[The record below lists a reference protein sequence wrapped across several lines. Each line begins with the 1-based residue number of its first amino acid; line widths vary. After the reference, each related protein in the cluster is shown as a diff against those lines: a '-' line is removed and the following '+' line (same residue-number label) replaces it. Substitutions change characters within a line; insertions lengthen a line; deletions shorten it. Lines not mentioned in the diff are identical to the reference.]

1 MSKELKKRSEVIK
14 EYTWATEDLY
24 LTDEAWYEDLRKAK
38 ELKSSLLKFKGK
50 LGNSATELLGF
61 YQCYDEIDV
70 LLDNLAQ
77 YAGRKR
83 DEDTKNATYQG
94 MYGTFMS
101 MYVEISEALSF
112 EDPEL
117 IAIPEAVLQRFY
129 EEKDDLLLYQR
140 HIDVKRRKKDHILSQ
155 AEERILAASADL
167 AAAPAD
173 IYGMLN
179 NADIIFPEIIDEDGD
194 KVRITHGNFIPFME
208 SPDRRVRKDAFKAL
222 YSVYDQ
228 FKNTLAAT
236 LNAQI
241 KQLQFNAKI
250 RNYKSNLEAS
260 LDETEVPVS
269 VYHSLIEAVSNQ
281 VPAMHRYVKLRKK
294 ILNVDEL
301 HMYDLYTP
309 MVHEMNAKV
318 SYEKAQETILKAL
331 EPLGE
336 EYLSILKSGFE
347 NRWVD
352 VYENE
357 GKRSGAY
364 SAGAKVHPF
373 VLMNYADTID
383 NMFTL
388 AHEMGHAIHSYLSN
402 RNQPNIYSNYK
413 IFVAEVASTCN
424 ESLLMQHL
432 LKNTEDEQKKAYLIN
447 HFLDKFRATLYRQT
461 MFAEFELIINQLVE
475 DSESL
480 TAQVLSD
487 IYHSLNL
494 KYYGDDIVID
504 SQIDVEWARIPH
516 FYYNYYVFQY
526 ATGYSAAIAL
536 SNRILKEGTPAV
548 EDYLRFLSGGCSTDP
563 ISLLKIAGVDMST
576 PAPIEEAL
584 NLFNSLITEL
594 ETLLTK

>member
-1 MSKELKKRSEVIK
+1 MSKELKKRSEVNK
-14 EYTWATEDLY
+14 EYTWAIEDLY
-24 LTDEAWYEDLRKAK
+24 LTDEAWYEDLKKAREFK
-38 ELKSSLLKFKGK
+38 NHLLEYKGK
-50 LGNSATELLGF
+50 LGNSASDLLGF
-61 YQCYDEIDV
+61 YQYYDEIDI

-83 DEDTKNATYQG
+83 DEDSKNATYQG
-94 MYGTFMS
+94 MYGSFMS
-101 MYVEISEALSF
+101 LYVEITEALSF

-117 IAIPEAVLQRFY
+117 IAIPEETLQRFY
-129 EEKDDLLLYQR
+129 KEKDALLLYQR
-140 HIDVKRRKKDHILSQ
+140 HIDVKRRKKNHILSQ
-155 AEERILAASADL
+155 AEERILAATTDL

-208 SPDRRVRKDAFKAL
+208 NSDRRVRKDAFEAL

-250 RNYKSNLEAS
+250 RNYGSNLEAS

-281 VPAMHRYVKLRKK
+281 LPSMHRYVKLRKK
-294 ILNVDEL
+294 VLDVNEL

-309 MVHEMNAKV
+309 MVHEMNVKI
-318 SYEKAQETILKAL
+318 SYEEAQDTILKAL
-331 EPLGE
+331 APLGE

-347 NRWVD
+347 NRWID

-383 NMFTL
+383 SMFTL
-388 AHEMGHAIHSYLSN
+388 AHEMGHAMHSYFSN

-424 ESLLMQHL
+424 ESLLMQYL
-432 LKNTEDEQKKAYLIN
+432 LKNTEDEQKRAYLIN

-461 MFAEFELIINQLVE
+461 MFAEFELLINQLVE
-475 DSESL
+475 DSETL
-480 TAQVLSD
+480 TAQLLSD
-487 IYHSLNL
+487 LYHSLNI

-536 SNRILKEGTPAV
+536 SNRILKEGAPAV
-548 EDYLRFLSGGCSTDP
+548 KDYLNFLSGGCSTDP

-584 NLFNSLITEL
+584 KLFDSLITEL

>member
-1 MSKELKKRSEVIK
+1 MSKELKKRSEVNR

-24 LTDEAWYEDLRKAK
+24 LTDEAWYEDLKKARD
-38 ELKSSLLKFKGK
+38 LKIHLLEYKGK
-50 LGNSATELLGF
+50 LGNSASDLLGF
-61 YQCYDEIDV
+61 YQYYDEIDI

-77 YAGRKR
+77 YTGRKR
-83 DEDTKNATYQG
+83 DEDSKNATYQG
-94 MYGTFMS
+94 MYGSFMS
-101 MYVEISEALSF
+101 LYVEISEALSF

-117 IAIPEAVLQRFY
+117 IAIPEETLQRFY
-129 EEKDDLLLYQR
+129 KEKEALLLYQH
-140 HIDVKRRKKDHILSQ
+140 HIDVKRRKKGHILSQ
-155 AEERILAASADL
+155 AEERILAAATDL

-173 IYGMLN
+173 IYGILN
-179 NADIIFPEIIDEDGD
+179 NADIIFPEIVDEDGD

-208 SPDRRVRKDAFKAL
+208 NSNRRVRKDAFEAL

-236 LNAQI
+236 LHAQI

-250 RNYKSNLEAS
+250 RNYESNLEAS

-281 VPAMHRYVKLRKK
+281 LPAMHRYVKLRKK
-294 ILNVDEL
+294 VLDVDEL

-309 MVHEMNAKV
+309 MVHEMNVKI
-318 SYEKAQETILKAL
+318 SYEEAQDTILKAL
-331 EPLGE
+331 APLGE

-347 NRWVD
+347 NRWID

-383 NMFTL
+383 SMFTL
-388 AHEMGHAIHSYLSN
+388 AHEMGHAMHSYFSN

-424 ESLLMQHL
+424 ESLLMQYL
-432 LKNTEDEQKKAYLIN
+432 LKNTEDEQKRAYLIN

-461 MFAEFELIINQLVE
+461 MFAEFELLINQLVE
-475 DSESL
+475 DSETL
-480 TAQVLSD
+480 TAQLLSD
-487 IYHSLNL
+487 LYHSLNI

-536 SNRILKEGTPAV
+536 SNRILKEGSPAV
-548 EDYLRFLSGGCSTDP
+548 KDYLKFLSGGCSTDP

-584 NLFNSLITEL
+584 KLFDSLITEL
-594 ETLLTK
+594 EALLTK

>member
-1 MSKELKKRSEVIK
+1 MSKELKKRSEVDK
-14 EYTWATEDLY
+14 KYTWAIEDLY
-24 LTDEAWYEDLRKAK
+24 PTDEAWYEDLKKAK
-38 ELKSSLLKFKGK
+38 KLKDRLLEYQGRLGSS
-50 LGNSATELLGF
+50 AAELLEF
-61 YQCYDEIDV
+61 YQCYDEIDI
-70 LLDNLAQ
+70 LLENLAE
-77 YAGRKR
+77 YAGRRR
-83 DEDTKNATYQG
+83 DEDTTNATYQG

-101 MYVEISEALSF
+101 AYVEIAEALSF

-117 IAIPEAVLQRFY
+117 IAIPDIILEGFY
-129 EEKDDLLLYQR
+129 EQKEALLVYKR
-140 HIDVKRRKKDHILSQ
+140 HIEGKRRKKDHILSP
-155 AEERILAASADL
+155 AEERILAAAGDL
-167 AAAPAD
+167 AAAPAN
-173 IYGMLN
+173 IFGMLN
-179 NADIIFPEIIDEDGD
+179 NADIVFPEITDEDGD
-194 KVRITHGNFIPFME
+194 KVRITHGNYIPFME
-208 SPDRRVRKDAFKAL
+208 SADRRVRKEAFEAL
-222 YSVYDQ
+222 YSVYEQ
-228 FKNTLAAT
+228 FKNTAAAI

-241 KQLQFNAKI
+241 KQLQFNAKM
-250 RNYKSNLEAS
+250 RNYASNLDAS

-281 VPAMHRYVKLRKK
+281 VPAMHRYVSLRKK
-294 ILNVDEL
+294 VMNVDEL

-309 MVHEMNAKV
+309 IVQEMNTKV
-318 SYEKAQETILKAL
+318 SYEEAQEIILKAL
-331 EPLGE
+331 APLGE
-336 EYLSILKSGFE
+336 EYLSVLKSGFE

-388 AHEMGHAIHSYLSN
+388 AHEMGHAMHSYLSN

-424 ESLLMQHL
+424 ESLLMQYL
-432 LKNTEDEQKKAYLIN
+432 LKNTEDKQKKAYLIN
-447 HFLDKFRATLYRQT
+447 HFLDKFRGTLYRQT

-475 DSESL
+475 DGESL

-487 IYHSLNL
+487 IYHSLNI

-536 SNRILKEGTPAV
+536 STRILKEGAPAV
-548 EDYLRFLSGGCSTDP
+548 EDYLKFLSGGCSADP
-563 ISLLKIAGVDMST
+563 ISLLKIAGVDMSS

-584 NLFNSLITEL
+584 NLFDSLITEL
-594 ETLLTK
+594 EELLIK